1 MFPLYTVANA
11 PVDLAVNYGVI
22 YASCDE
28 GNTMCDSVGGDV
40 RRFLESDKAIDF
52 VDQIG
57 AGLEHGQKVEDGKFY
72 YGEIDGETY
81 SRVIFVNKEIHPL
94 NHFSKASAA
103 DLITYFY
110 TVLGVPAGHEEIA
123 NTNQVWLL
131 KEIMNL
137 IGLIGLFMLIY
148 PLACA
153 FMKLPFFSE
162 LAAAETPRKLPG
174 FTGSKDK
181 LIYWLQWILYAAI
194 PPLLLFPVE
203 YKWIGAGSVA
213 PSTYNDFF
221 GQPNTNELV
230 VWSLC
235 ITALSLIVYILM
247 FKFYYAKRGRTLD
260 DIGVR
265 ISAKRFFKSLL
276 LSALVVAIL
285 YYIVFLADFLFK
297 VDFRIWVIAVKT
309 FEPMH
314 LVLAL
319 TYVIGFAVFYIGNS
333 LFTNSNRIEGWAEWK
348 VLLVSCIGNI
358 LGISIIIAFQYI
370 TFASTGHLP
379 LNAIRVINLFP
390 LVVLIPIATI
400 IGRKFYDKTGNIYLG
415 GIVMGIFYTF
425 VTVANT
431 RTDGFWLM

>member
-1 MFPLYTVANA
+1 MSGRT
-11 PVDLAVNYGVI
+11 
-22 YASCDE
+22 
-28 GNTMCDSVGGDV
+28 
-40 RRFLESDKAIDF
+40 
-52 VDQIG
+52 
-57 AGLEHGQKVEDGKFY
+57 AGQP
-72 YGEIDGETY
+72 T
-81 SRVIFVNKEIHPL
+81 PQT
-94 NHFSKASAA
+94 AA
-103 DLITYFY
+103 
-110 TVLGVPAGHEEIA
+110 
-123 NTNQVWLL
+123 
-131 KEIMNL
+131 
-137 IGLIGLFMLIY
+137 
-148 PLACA
+148 CR
-153 FMKLPFFSE
+153 
-162 LAAAETPRKLPG
+162 TPGWP
-174 FTGSKDK
+174 
-181 LIYWLQWILYAAI
+181 
-194 PPLLLFPVE
+194 
-203 YKWIGAGSVA
+203 GAGSGA